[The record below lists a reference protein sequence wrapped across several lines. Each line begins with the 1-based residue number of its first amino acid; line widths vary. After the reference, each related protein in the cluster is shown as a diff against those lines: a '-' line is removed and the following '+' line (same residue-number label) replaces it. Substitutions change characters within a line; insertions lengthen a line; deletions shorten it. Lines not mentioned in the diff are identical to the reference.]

1 MTSPETPSVFR
12 PPVNRSMK
20 VLDRSFFQK
29 VIPLSAASVSNV
41 KLLGQIRKDLER
53 SGELLRLAMIKPL
66 MDDDSNPGAK
76 CFLLSLG
83 VQTDDPSTW
92 STTLTRLIE
101 SEATR
106 LRPYDLNLTYDDWTM
121 HDILEATLPELPE
134 DEKET
139 PGGFAAVGH
148 VAHLNLRD
156 TYLPYKHLIGQVLL
170 DKNPMITTVINKTYD
185 VGTESVFRTF
195 PYEVLAGPDDLD
207 VTVHE
212 SQCEFRFNFG
222 KVYWNTRLGT
232 EHARLWE
239 TFHEAEAVCDVM
251 AGVGPFAIP
260 SGKKRVFVRA
270 NDLNPFSYASLQD
283 AITRNKV
290 DDFVTASCQD
300 GRVFI
305 RQATADLASCPRSVS
320 IVPKLKVSRNA
331 SEAEKTRARE
341 MAHAKTK
348 IYQEPRSFDHYVM
361 NLPASAVEFLDAFR
375 GIYHGREAE
384 FTPHT
389 PDRKLPLIHLYLFQ
403 AKHETEKEE
412 HDEIC
417 TRISYFIGAKVT
429 QTDTALDLDIRYVR
443 NVAPNK
449 KMYCASFRIPSSV
462 AFDELPLLESLAKLN
477 LEDMDKSPG

>member
-1 MTSPETPSVFR
+1 MQI
-12 PPVNRSMK
+12 
-20 VLDRSFFQK
+20 LDRSFFRK
-29 VIPLSAASVSNV
+29 VVPLSAATVSNV
-41 KLLGQIRKDLER
+41 RLLGQIRKDLER
-53 SGELLRLAMIKPL
+53 SGELLRLGSIKPL
-66 MDDDSNPGAK
+66 IDDDSNPGAK
-76 CFLLSLG
+76 CFLLRLE
-83 VQTDDPSTW
+83 VKTDDPSTW
-92 STTLTRLIE
+92 SSTLTQLID
-101 SEATR
+101 SGATR
-106 LRPYDLNLTYDDWTM
+106 LRPFDLNLSYDDWTM

-134 DEKET
+134 EEKET

-156 TYLPYKHLIGQVLL
+156 VYLPYKHFIGQVLL

-239 TFHEAEAVCDVM
+239 TFTEAEAVCDVM

-270 NDLNPFSYASLQD
+270 NDLNPHSYASLKD

-290 DDFVTASCQD
+290 DQFVTASCDD
-300 GRVFI
+300 GRLFI
-305 RQATADLASCPRSVS
+305 RQATAALAGNPRSVS
-320 IVPKLKVSRNA
+320 ITPKPKVSRNA
-331 SEAEKTRARE
+331 TDVEQTKARE
-341 MAHAKTK
+341 QAQANTK
-348 IYQEPRSFDHYVM
+348 VYQEPLAFDHYVM
-361 NLPASAVEFLDAFR
+361 NLPATAIEFLDAFR
-375 GIYHGREAE
+375 GTYHGRETE
-384 FTPHT
+384 FAPHT
-389 PDRKLPLIHLYLFQ
+389 QRKLPLIHLYLFQ
-403 AKHETEKEE
+403 AKYETEKEE

-417 TRISYFIGAKVT
+417 TRISHHIGAEVK
-429 QTDTALDLDIRYVR
+429 QNDPALELDIRYVR

-462 AFDELPLLESLAKLN
+462 AFDRLPLQESFTQLKV
-477 LEDMDKSPG
+477 EDKD